1 MILSDDMILNTDKII
16 FSDLLP
22 HVQPVR
28 SHWQPFA
35 FRHSL
40 GTLAI
45 TSIFSL
51 SSYFNFHN
59 WFTAL
64 TWKAVHPNLIPVDL
78 LAFTFSTPL
87 SLSMHQ
93 FHFQYN
99 FSTPLSHSQDHF
111 HNTTFF
117 SEGHFHFLNTTFTF
131 SIPLSLSMQQISLSQ
146 CHFQYIFSNP
156 LSLSQDHFHNTTFF
170 FLKITFTFS
179 TQLSLSQHHFHFQ
192 PSPGKLF
199 IPALCRLIFIPLFLL
214 CNYRPSGVER
224 LWPVSFWHHCWQN
237 HHDVD
242 RPGPFPLGRP
252 LLVFC
257 HFVRSLRRIHCFPC
271 THVLPQVIII
281 ITINISLCAGT
292 LHIYVPKWRRRKIFG
307 ENLKYLIHR
316 SVGAEY
322 ASIAGMMGAAAIGVQ
337 VSPSSPLSSS
347 LSRLSSSSTK
357 ITTVILSLSPGWDPV
372 RVARLLPHASDHIS
386 SCSRLGIARLLAAI
400 PPGLN
405 FHFLAD
411 NFLG

>member
-117 SEGHFHFLNTTFTF
+117 LKVTFTF

-237 HHDVD
+237 HHIMMLIAQVLFHWD
-242 RPGPFPLGRP
+242 GLYWF
-252 LLVFC
+252 
-257 HFVRSLRRIHCFPC
+257 FVILFGVSGGYTASLALMYCPR
-271 THVLPQVIII
+271 
-281 ITINISLCAGT
+281 
-292 LHIYVPKWRRRKIFG
+292 W
-307 ENLKYLIHR
+307 
-316 SVGAEY
+316 
-322 ASIAGMMGAAAIGVQ
+322 
-337 VSPSSPLSSS
+337 
-347 LSRLSSSSTK
+347 SSSSPSTSAYVQVHCTFMFQNGEEERYLVK
-357 ITTVILSLSPGWDPV
+357 IWNIWSTGLLGRSMPPLPAWWAPLPSGYKSRHHRLCLLHCHDCHRLQQKSPSGSYCCLQVGILLGLLVSCLMPLIISAPALDWELPGFWPQ
-372 RVARLLPHASDHIS
+372 
-386 SCSRLGIARLLAAI
+386 
-400 PPGLN
+400 
-405 FHFLAD
+405 FHPD
-411 NFLG
+411 